1 VKAAAQV
8 GDLCESL
15 LLKIFDSFDTPRSHL
30 AHGHNLLEGIQ
41 FIETLWQLRKRD
53 EVTANVRYLILI
65 LIAHIQEK
73 HAISLIE
80 SLFEFFGLDFRY
92 AHCGPLSFADPLKQK
107 TTGHW
112 TSGGGSIEVVL
123 D

>member
-1 VKAAAQV
+1 
-8 GDLCESL
+8 L
-15 LLKIFDSFDTPRSHL
+15 LLKIFDGLYAPRSHL
-30 AHGHNLLEGIQ
+30 AYRNNLLEGIQ
-41 FIETLWQLRKRD
+41 FIKTFWQLCKRD

-65 LIAHIQEK
+65 LIAHVQEK
-73 HAISLIE
+73 HVVSVIE

-92 AHCGPLSFADPLKQK
+92 AHCGPLSFVDPLKQK

-112 TSGGGSIEVVL
+112 TSGGGSLDVVL

>member
-53 EVTANVRYLILI
+53 EVTANMFD
-65 LIAHIQEK
+65 
-73 HAISLIE
+73 ISY
-80 SLFEFFGLDFRY
+80 SYSSRTSRRNT
-92 AHCGPLSFADPLKQK
+92 LSP
-107 TTGHW
+107 
-112 TSGGGSIEVVL
+112 
-123 D
+123 